1 MSFSLIEKNPTL
13 RLGRKARLML
23 LVLQYF
29 HDEHMSTTAIAV
41 LLDISEQEVCDLLD
55 DADRGR

>member
-23 LVLQYF
+23 LVLHYW
-29 HDEHMSTTAIAV
+29 HNEDRATTDIAV

-55 DADRGR
+55 EADRGR

>member
-1 MSFSLIEKNPTL
+1 MNLSLIEKNPTL
-13 RLGRKARLML
+13 RLGRKARLMP

-29 HDEHMSTTAIAV
+29 HSEGRATTEIAV

-55 DADRGR
+55 EADRGR